1 MKNLFRNFVR
11 TVISLILTQEPGNTI
26 HAALLK
32 FKNKNKKIFRLLYGS
47 ADDEDIFN
55 SISAKLN
62 ERFDILMVHSS
73 FDGMIP
79 MYTGNLSKLLN
90 MLISY
95 CKQKDITL
103 AMPTFFAGSNL
114 QAKEYYEKGDQI
126 FSVKKTASQIGL
138 LTELFRITK
147 GVKRSIHPTHSVC
160 ALGPLADQLTR
171 NHHLSD
177 ATFGEETPFGEMI
190 KYKTLILG
198 IGTKSEHSLTQLHAA
213 EDIMGDNY
221 PIPLYTSKIPVK
233 CVDESG
239 NTLVYN
245 LRVKNPEYAFSRK
258 TFFRI
263 LKKIGIKSWKYKGI
277 PFYLTRADEVTE
289 TVIEAAKNGQ
299 TIYKKRK

>member
-1 MKNLFRNFVR
+1 M
-11 TVISLILTQEPGNTI
+11 TQEPGNTVG
-26 HAALLK
+26 ASVFK
-32 FKNKNKKIFRLLYGS
+32 FKNKHKKLFRLLYGS
-47 ADDEDIFN
+47 ASDEDIFN
-55 SISAKLN
+55 SISDKLN
-62 ERFDILMVHSS
+62 EKFDILMVHSS

-95 CKQKDITL
+95 CKEKDITL
-103 AMPTFFAGSNL
+103 TMPTFFAGSNL
-114 QAKEYYEKGDQI
+114 QAKEYYESGNHI
-126 FSVKKTASQIGL
+126 FNVKKTASQIGL

-198 IGTKSEHSLTQLHAA
+198 IGTKSQHSLTQLHAA
-213 EDIMGDNY
+213 EDITKDNY
-221 PIPLYTSKIPVK
+221 PIPLYVSKIPVK

-239 NTLVYN
+239 ETIVYN
-245 LRVKNPEYAFSRK
+245 LRVKNPEYTFNRK
-258 TFFRI
+258 NIFRV
-263 LKKIGIKSWKYKGI
+263 LKKIRIRSWEYKGI

-289 TVIEAAKNGQ
+289 TVIEAAKNGK
-299 TIYKKRK
+299 TMYKKTK

>member
-11 TVISLILTQEPGNTI
+11 TVISLVLTQEPGNTI

-32 FKNKNKKIFRLLYGS
+32 FKNKNKWFFRLLYGS
-47 ADDEDIFN
+47 ANDENIFN
-55 SISAKLN
+55 SISDKLN
-62 ERFDILMVHSS
+62 EKFDILMVHSS

-95 CKQKDITL
+95 CKEKDITL

-114 QAKEYYEKGDQI
+114 QAKEYYESGKHT
-126 FSVKKTASQIGL
+126 FNVRKTASQIGL

-160 ALGPLADQLTR
+160 ALGPLAEELTKQ
-171 NHHLSD
+171 HHLSS
-177 ATFGEETPFGEMI
+177 TTLGVETPFGEMI
-190 KYKTLILG
+190 KYKTIILG
-198 IGTKSEHSLTQLHAA
+198 IGTKSQHSLTQLHAA
-213 EDIMGDNY
+213 EDIMGNDY
-221 PIPLYTSKIPVK
+221 PIPLYVGNIPVK

-239 NTLVYN
+239 ETIVYN
-245 LRVKNPEYAFSRK
+245 LRVKNPEYTFNKK
-258 TFFRI
+258 TFYKI
-263 LKKIGIKSWKYKGI
+263 LKKIRIRSWKYKGI
-277 PFYLTRADEVTE
+277 PFYITRADAVTE
-289 TVIEAAKNGQ
+289 TVIQAAKQGQ